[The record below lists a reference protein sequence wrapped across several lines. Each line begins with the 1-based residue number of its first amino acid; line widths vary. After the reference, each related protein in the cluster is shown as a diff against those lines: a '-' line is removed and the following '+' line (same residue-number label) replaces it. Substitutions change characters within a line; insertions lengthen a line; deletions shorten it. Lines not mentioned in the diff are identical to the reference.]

1 MLRIERIL
9 VGGWVPLCVCES
21 VWDGADLL
29 VAQSYKKED
38 VDAGRE
44 RVFTLLFTLPLM
56 LAWELTL

>member
-1 MLRIERIL
+1 M
-9 VGGWVPLCVCES
+9 GGWVPLCVCES